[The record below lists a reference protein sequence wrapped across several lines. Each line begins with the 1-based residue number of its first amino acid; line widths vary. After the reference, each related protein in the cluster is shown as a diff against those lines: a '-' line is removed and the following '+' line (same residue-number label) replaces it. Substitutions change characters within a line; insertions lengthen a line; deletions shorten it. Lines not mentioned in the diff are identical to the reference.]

1 MPLSRPG
8 VAPLPVAGGAAPS
21 SLMRRWGT
29 LLPLVTEALLMFAG
43 GLVGFF
49 IAWLASPWFA
59 RPQRRMERFA
69 RKHRGVASLEIDI
82 ELDSAIIHS

>member
-1 MPLSRPG
+1 
-8 VAPLPVAGGAAPS
+8 
-21 SLMRRWGT
+21 
-29 LLPLVTEALLMFAG
+29 MFAG